1 MLPSPNVGE
10 GPGMRVSFLPFGKV
24 GNNNCPT
31 IGLPTKKGDN
41 RVSPFHHVPLTLPS
55 PPGEG
60 VLPSPNVGEGPG
72 MRVSFLPFGKVGNNN
87 CPTIGLPTKKGDN
100 RVSPFYPKEWL
111 FYLKGHKHG

>member
-1 MLPSPNVGE
+1 MSPFHHVPLTLPSPPGEGVLPSPNVGE

-60 VLPSPNVGEGPG
+60 VLPSPNVG
-72 MRVSFLPFGKVGNNN
+72 
-87 CPTIGLPTKKGDN
+87 
-100 RVSPFYPKEWL
+100 
-111 FYLKGHKHG
+111 